1 MTNAGIQSAPTR
13 HRHDGRLYR
22 LLRAIKPLR
31 ATVRFVRGQYDRH
44 RPLAWRLEGRE
55 RMSGTPLA
63 IVFAGHLENKNYI
76 AHLAFA
82 GSPAEQSL
90 GRQWLWRLVPPER
103 KRKTDGADL
112 RIVELYESQRH
123 WFGARFQFFVPI
135 WIGSELDLQRAVT
148 RLHRS
153 KNARYDLRRMR
164 REETTCEVTHSR
176 ESFEHFYANMYL
188 PYIKN
193 RYGNRAFPMSHED
206 MVERLGSAELFFA
219 KVRGERVAGHI
230 LIYEN
235 DGVRAWSLGI
245 KDGDSA
251 YIKAGAIKALDY
263 LTYLYLAERGHK
275 VLHLGGSRP
284 FLLDGV
290 LRHKKGLG
298 VRVSDH
304 TKRYFSLHIKAG
316 SAGAQAF
323 VVNNPFIYVSKGTYR
338 GALFIESDLPL
349 PPERLGQL
357 HDEYHMDGLAG
368 ISLFDARAGGEKQ
381 LAQIPE
387 RFLEGVAA

>member
-1 MTNAGIQSAPTR
+1 MTNAGMQSVPTQYR
-13 HRHDGRLYR
+13 HNGRLYR

-31 ATVRFVRGQYDRH
+31 TTVRFVRGQYERH
-44 RPLAWRLEGRE
+44 RPQAWRLEGQE
-55 RMSGTPLA
+55 RMSGAPLV
-63 IVFAGHLENKNYI
+63 IIFAGRPENKNYI

-82 GSPAEQSL
+82 YSPAEQSL
-90 GRQWLWRLVPPER
+90 GRRWLWGLVPPER
-103 KRKTDGADL
+103 KQKTDAADL
-112 RIVELYESQRH
+112 RIVELYESQR
-123 WFGARFQFFVPI
+123 WWLGARFQFLVPV
-135 WIGSELDLQRAVT
+135 WIGSELDLQRAVA

-153 KNARYDLRRMR
+153 KNARYELRRMR
-164 REETTCEVTHSR
+164 REETTGEVTRSR
-176 ESFEHFYANMYL
+176 DAFEYFYANMYL

-193 RYGNRAFPMSHED
+193 RFGNRAFPMSHED
-206 MVERLGSAELFFA
+206 MVARLDSAELFFA
-219 KVRGERVAGHI
+219 NVRGERVAGQV
-230 LIYEN
+230 LLYEN
-235 DGVRAWSLGI
+235 DGVRAWSVGV
-245 KDGDSA
+245 KDGNHA
-251 YIKAGAIKALDY
+251 YIKAGAIKALNY

-290 LRHKKGLG
+290 LQHKKGLG
-298 VRVSDH
+298 VRVCDH
-304 TKRYFSLHIKAG
+304 TKRYFSLHIKPG

-323 VVNNPFIYVSKGTYR
+323 VVSNPFIYVSKGTYR

-368 ISLFDARAGGEKQ
+368 LSLFDARAGGEKQ
-381 LAQIPE
+381 LAQISE